1 MNTLIEFCNQR
12 LRRRHPLAPAGL
24 PDRMGPATAGFTL
37 IELLVVIAIIAI
49 LAGMLLPAL
58 ARAKEAGR
66 RISCVNNLKQLNL
79 SVIMY
84 ADDNNGYFP
93 RRDTQKRWP
102 NALRESFRDL
112 RILRCPSDLG
122 KAATGGTVTNTA
134 DAAPR
139 SYIINGWNDYFKAHL
154 SDAEFA
160 TFMGGA
166 YQGSMLQTS
175 VRLPSETII
184 FGEKETSSAHY
195 YMDFLEGIGN
205 DVTEVEQ
212 SRHGTNIKIKNSG
225 GGGSNYGFVDGSV
238 RILKFSKSFSPINLW
253 ATEDTWRDNG
263 NNGFIYCFSHRGN
276 YLLIVLVLVLV
287 LRPSSSIRFSEDED
301 EGRGTRDEDEDES
314 CS

>member
-1 MNTLIEFCNQR
+1 MNTLIEFCNPR
-12 LRRRHPLAPAGL
+12 LPHRHPLSPAGL
-24 PDRMGPATAGFTL
+24 PDRKKPATTAFTL

-66 RISCVNNLKQLNL
+66 RIACINNLKQLNL
-79 SVIMY
+79 SIILY
-84 ADDNNGYFP
+84 ADDNSGFFP

-102 NALRESFRDL
+102 NSLRESFRDL

-122 KAATGGTVTNTA
+122 KAATGAGPTNTA

-154 SDAEFA
+154 SDDEFKDS
-160 TFMGGA
+160 FMAGI

-175 VRLPSETII
+175 VRLPSETIV
-184 FGEKETSSAHY
+184 FGEKDSTSAHY

-212 SRHGTNIKIKNSG
+212 SRHGASVKIKNSG
-225 GGGSNYGFVDGSV
+225 GGGSNYAFVDGSA
-238 RILKFSKSFSPINLW
+238 RMLKFGKSFAPINLW
-253 ATEDTWRDNG
+253 ATEDKWRDNG
-263 NNGFIYCFSHRGN
+263 DNGFVF
-276 YLLIVLVLVLV
+276 
-287 LRPSSSIRFSEDED
+287 
-301 EGRGTRDEDEDES
+301 
-314 CS
+314 